1 MKPIIFCNI
10 AYMKYYKG
18 IIDGVD
24 EPVNGGAYVQET
36 NDAHEAYNF
45 DFFRGE
51 GDETDFCIGFV
62 MLAQSLKNKTSQ
74 LHIEKING
82 CQLSKNEESVDG
94 VTVVWC
100 AKSDKIDGMR
110 VVGWYKDATV
120 YRYPQ
125 FVDFINGYVQEFNF
139 IDKKENCVLLP
150 ENERFSSKWI
160 VLRSGHNGYDFGFGR
175 SNLWYA
181 QGTESNAELKSYIE
195 NLSEQIENY
204 NGENWIDKEVK

>member
-1 MKPIIFCNI
+1 MKPIIFFNI

-18 IIDGVD
+18 IIKGID
-24 EPVNGGAYVQET
+24 EPVNGGAYVKKN

-45 DFFRGE
+45 DCFRGE

-100 AKSDKIDGMR
+100 AKPDNIYGRR

-120 YRYPQ
+120 YRCPQ
-125 FVDFINGYVQEFNF
+125 YEFRNELEQEFNF
-139 IDKKENCVLLP
+139 IAKKENCVLLP
-150 ENERFSSKWI
+150 EKERLSSKWI
-160 VLRSGHNGYDFGFGR
+160 VPSSGHNGYDFGFGR

-181 QGTESNAELKSYIE
+181 QGTENNSRLKRYIE
-195 NLSEQIENY
+195 RLSAKIGKY
-204 NGENWIDKEVK
+204 TGENWIDKEVQ

>member
-94 VTVVWC
+94 VTVIWC
-100 AKSDKIDGMR
+100 AKPDNIYGRR

-120 YRYPQ
+120 YRCPQ
-125 FVDFINGYVQEFNF
+125 YELRNEREQEFNF
-139 IDKKENCVLLP
+139 IAKKENCVLLP
-150 ENERFSSKWI
+150 EKERLSSKWI
-160 VLRSGHNGYDFGFGR
+160 VPSSGHNGYDFGFGR

-181 QGTESNAELKSYIE
+181 QGTENNSRLKRYIE
-195 NLSEQIENY
+195 RLSAKIGKY
-204 NGENWIDKEVK
+204 NGENWIDKEVQ

>member
-18 IIDGVD
+18 IIKGID
-24 EPVNGGAYVQET
+24 EPVNGGAYVKE
-36 NDAHEAYNF
+36 NNYAHEAYNF
-45 DFFRGE
+45 E
-51 GDETDFCIGFV
+51 GVYFKGDKAEYCFGFV

-82 CQLSKNEESVDG
+82 CQLSKNEEGVDG

-100 AKSDKIDGMR
+100 AKPDNIYGRR

-125 FVDFINGYVQEFNF
+125 YEFRNEREQEFNF
-139 IDKKENCVLLP
+139 IAKKENCVLLP
-150 ENERFSSKWI
+150 EKERLSSKWI
-160 VLRSGHNGYDFGFGR
+160 VPSSGHNGYDFGFGR

-181 QGTESNAELKSYIE
+181 QGTENNSRLKRYIE
-195 NLSEQIENY
+195 RLSAKIGKY
-204 NGENWIDKEVK
+204 NGENWIDKEVQ

>member
-18 IIDGVD
+18 IIKGID
-24 EPVNGGAYVQET
+24 EPVNGGAYVKKN

-45 DFFRGE
+45 DCFRGE

-100 AKSDKIDGMR
+100 AKPDNIYGRR

-120 YRYPQ
+120 YRCPQ
-125 FVDFINGYVQEFNF
+125 YEFRNELEQEFNF
-139 IDKKENCVLLP
+139 IAKKENCVLLP
-150 ENERFSSKWI
+150 EKERLSSKWI
-160 VLRSGHNGYDFGFGR
+160 VPSSGHNGYDFGFGR

-181 QGTESNAELKSYIE
+181 QGTENNSRLKRYIE
-195 NLSEQIENY
+195 RLSAKIEKY
-204 NGENWIDKEVK
+204 NGENWIDKEVQ

>member
-18 IIDGVD
+18 IIKGID
-24 EPVNGGAYVQET
+24 EPVNGGAYVKK
-36 NDAHEAYNF
+36 NKDAHEAYNF
-45 DFFRGE
+45 DCFRGE
-51 GDETDFCIGFV
+51 GNETDFCIGFV

-100 AKSDKIDGMR
+100 AKPDNIYGRR

-120 YRYPQ
+120 YRCPQ
-125 FVDFINGYVQEFNF
+125 YEFRNELEQEFNF
-139 IDKKENCVLLP
+139 IAKKENCVLLP
-150 ENERFSSKWI
+150 EKERLSSKWI
-160 VLRSGHNGYDFGFGR
+160 VPSSGHNGYDFGFGR

-181 QGTESNAELKSYIE
+181 QGTESNAELKRYIE
-195 NLSEQIENY
+195 NLSAQIENY
-204 NGENWIDKEVK
+204 NGENWIDKEVE

>member
-62 MLAQSLKNKTSQ
+62 MLAQSLKTKQASSTLKKSTAVSFQ
-74 LHIEKING
+74 KMKKAL
-82 CQLSKNEESVDG
+82 
-94 VTVVWC
+94 TV
-100 AKSDKIDGMR
+100 
-110 VVGWYKDATV
+110 
-120 YRYPQ
+120 
-125 FVDFINGYVQEFNF
+125 
-139 IDKKENCVLLP
+139 
-150 ENERFSSKWI
+150 
-160 VLRSGHNGYDFGFGR
+160 
-175 SNLWYA
+175 
-181 QGTESNAELKSYIE
+181 
-195 NLSEQIENY
+195 
-204 NGENWIDKEVK
+204 

>member
-18 IIDGVD
+18 IIKGID
-24 EPVNGGAYVQET
+24 EPVNGGAYVKKN

-45 DFFRGE
+45 DCFRGE

-94 VTVVWC
+94 VTIVWC
-100 AKSDKIDGMR
+100 AKPDNIYGRR

-120 YRYPQ
+120 YRCPQ
-125 FVDFINGYVQEFNF
+125 YEFRNELEQEFNF
-139 IDKKENCVLLP
+139 IAKKENCVLLP
-150 ENERFSSKWI
+150 EKERLSSKWI
-160 VLRSGHNGYDFGFGR
+160 VPSSGHNGYDFGFGR

-181 QGTESNAELKSYIE
+181 QGTENNSRLKRYIE
-195 NLSEQIENY
+195 RLSAKIGKY
-204 NGENWIDKEVK
+204 NGENWIDKEVQ

>member
-24 EPVNGGAYVQET
+24 EPVNGGAYVKEN

-45 DFFRGE
+45 DCFRGE

-74 LHIEKING
+74 LHIEKIDG
-82 CQLSKNEESVDG
+82 CELSKNEESVDG

-125 FVDFINGYVQEFNF
+125 FVEFINGYVQEFNF
-139 IDKKENCVLLP
+139 IDKKA
-150 ENERFSSKWI
+150 FIKM
-160 VLRSGHNGYDFGFGR
+160 F
-175 SNLWYA
+175 
-181 QGTESNAELKSYIE
+181 K
-195 NLSEQIENY
+195 
-204 NGENWIDKEVK
+204 

>member
-18 IIDGVD
+18 IIKGID
-24 EPVNGGAYVQET
+24 EPVNGGAYVKKN

-45 DFFRGE
+45 DCFRGE

-100 AKSDKIDGMR
+100 AKPDNIYGRR

-120 YRYPQ
+120 YRCPQ
-125 FVDFINGYVQEFNF
+125 YEFRNELEQEFNF
-139 IDKKENCVLLP
+139 IAKKENCVLLP
-150 ENERFSSKWI
+150 EKERLSSKWI
-160 VLRSGHNGYDFGFGR
+160 VPSSGHNGYDFGFGR

-181 QGTESNAELKSYIE
+181 QGTENNSRLKRYIE
-195 NLSEQIENY
+195 RLSAKIGKY
-204 NGENWIDKEVK
+204 TGENWIDKEVQ

>member
-18 IIDGVD
+18 IIKGID
-24 EPVNGGAYVQET
+24 EPVNGGAYVKKN

-45 DFFRGE
+45 DCFRGE

-100 AKSDKIDGMR
+100 AKPDKIDGMR

-120 YRYPQ
+120 YRCPQ
-125 FVDFINGYVQEFNF
+125 YELRNEREQEFNF
-139 IDKKENCVLLP
+139 IAKKENCVLLP
-150 ENERFSSKWI
+150 EKERLSSKWI
-160 VLRSGHNGYDFGFGR
+160 VPSSGHNGYDFGFGR

-181 QGTESNAELKSYIE
+181 QGTENNSRLKRYIE
-195 NLSEQIENY
+195 RLSAKIGKY
-204 NGENWIDKEVK
+204 NGENWIDKEVQ

>member
-18 IIDGVD
+18 IIKGID
-24 EPVNGGAYVQET
+24 EPVNGGAYVKK
-36 NDAHEAYNF
+36 NKDAHEAYNF
-45 DFFRGE
+45 DCFRGE
-51 GDETDFCIGFV
+51 GNETDFCIGFV

-100 AKSDKIDGMR
+100 AKPDNIYGRR

-120 YRYPQ
+120 YRCPQ
-125 FVDFINGYVQEFNF
+125 YEFRNELEQEFNF
-139 IDKKENCVLLP
+139 IAKKENCVLLP
-150 ENERFSSKWI
+150 EKERLSSKWI
-160 VLRSGHNGYDFGFGR
+160 VPSSGHNGYDFGFGR

-181 QGTESNAELKSYIE
+181 QGTENNSRLKRYIE
-195 NLSEQIENY
+195 RLSAKIGKY
-204 NGENWIDKEVK
+204 NGENWIDKEVQ

>member
-24 EPVNGGAYVQET
+24 EPVNGGAYVKEN

-94 VTVVWC
+94 VTVV
-100 AKSDKIDGMR
+100 
-110 VVGWYKDATV
+110 
-120 YRYPQ
+120 
-125 FVDFINGYVQEFNF
+125 
-139 IDKKENCVLLP
+139 
-150 ENERFSSKWI
+150 
-160 VLRSGHNGYDFGFGR
+160 
-175 SNLWYA
+175 
-181 QGTESNAELKSYIE
+181 
-195 NLSEQIENY
+195 
-204 NGENWIDKEVK
+204 